1 MCDKNEE
8 IIKENERLYLSLLN
22 DTISRMASN
31 SASCKKWAITI
42 VTALLAADVVS
53 KNLTQYL
60 WIAFIPIAFFYW
72 LDSYYLYLE
81 ISFRYLQKKFL
92 DVVKG
97 KNATD
102 DGSNEIEIFDFN
114 YKACD
119 DGAMNKALSSNSTW
133 PFYLILFLVILV
145 IWVMFTWGS
154 NISEL
159 FRNAPIQ

>member
-1 MCDKNEE
+1 MYDNT
-8 IIKENERLYLSLLN
+8 IKENERLYLSLLN

-42 VTALLAADVVS
+42 VTALLAADVVN
-53 KNLTQYL
+53 KDITQYL

-81 ISFRYLQKKFL
+81 ISFRNLQERFL

-97 KNATD
+97 KKGMD
-102 DGSNEIEIFDFN
+102 DDAKKIEVFDFN
-114 YKACD
+114 YKVCD

-159 FRNAPIQ
+159 FRNAPNQ